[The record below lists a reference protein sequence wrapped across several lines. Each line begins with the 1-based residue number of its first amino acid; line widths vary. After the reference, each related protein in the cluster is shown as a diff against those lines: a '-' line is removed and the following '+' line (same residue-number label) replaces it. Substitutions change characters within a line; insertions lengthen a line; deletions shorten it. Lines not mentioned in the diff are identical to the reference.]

1 MTSALDLLHE
11 DCIKVSN
18 ATVVCEDGVILT
30 HKLILASF
38 STVLKNLISEIP
50 FGDEVTVF
58 LKDFTRYSVNK
69 LLTKSLCEKE
79 SKEEEAICQ
88 ILGSEFG
95 YHTQLI
101 PIKKKNEK
109 TKLALKKETTNKEL
123 LNHIEVKK
131 ETFLD
136 GEHERILHDDDDDF
150 DNETLEKIREY
161 KREMIENPMTP
172 KHIKINKRIEKKITF
187 EKAIYAYKS
196 GRETSVMA
204 AAKVYGV
211 CDTTLSKFIREG
223 RGFQGQGLKLKI
235 FTLEEEKN
243 IVDKVKGLAAESGS
257 KLTSK
262 LLQRVIQDEAAII
275 MTNQPE
281 RSEYLTRTFNT
292 SFERFTY
299 NFAAR
304 NKLILKKIKGGRKIK
319 KIQDS
324 VDDFIEED
332 EEGDPDEKVEQEYDI
347 DMKEETDADIEN
359 DCFGDTDA
367 QKSVVKVQHVNKVDF
382 DKEIEEKIR
391 EFEKEMVQNP
401 ITPKDIKFNQKI
413 EKKIRFEKAISDV
426 KSGRVTAHAAAK
438 VHGVCYQTLSDFIR
452 DGRGFK
458 GPGKKLGIFT
468 QEEEKFIADRLKK
481 LAENGSKLT
490 MELLQKVI
498 REEADIV
505 LINQPERS
513 EDLAKILD
521 RKKLQRFGYNFAT
534 RQNLPINVEKKKEI
548 DERRSFECE
557 VCYKKFAY
565 KSGCVY
571 HMRTAHSF
579 LYSGR

>member
-1 MTSALDLLHE
+1 MEMSWEQFYDDSRHVT
-11 DCIKVSN
+11 N
-18 ATVVCEDGVILT
+18 ASIICCNGVINT
-30 HKLILASF
+30 HKLVLANISDLLRIILRD
-38 STVLKNLISEIP
+38 IP
-50 FGDEVTVF
+50 FGDNATIY
-58 LKDFTRYSVNK
+58 LTDFRKGSVQQYLCDAIRRKETDEKKLHK
-69 LLTKSLCEKE
+69 LLQFNHQPEFVKVERE
-79 SKEEEAICQ
+79 SDFEEANHI
-88 ILGSEFG
+88 E
-95 YHTQLI
+95 
-101 PIKKKNEK
+101 E
-109 TKLALKKETTNKEL
+109 KKETS
-123 LNHIEVKK
+123 
-131 ETFLD
+131 LD
-136 GEHERILHDDDDDF
+136 GEYERIVQDDDDDF

-161 KREMIENPMTP
+161 KREMIENPMSV
-172 KHIKINKRIEKKITF
+172 KHTKFNNRIDKKIRF

-235 FTLEEEKN
+235 FTLEEEKK
-243 IVDKVKGLAAESGS
+243 IVVKVKRLAAESGS